1 MAFYH
6 APHEWKEWSEWLAA
20 GLDGRSRW
28 RMPVLMMGLLFGS
41 GRRVVASWIR
51 AAGLSDDY
59 QDYYYFLQSVG
70 RCWEEVGRRV
80 LILVLK
86 EVLKDQSRV
95 VVAIDDS
102 PTKRYGPKV
111 QGAGIHHDP
120 TPGPT
125 GHPFCYGHIWVTL
138 AVIVRHPLWG
148 TIGLPIWSWLYV
160 RQKDV
165 SKIPAKYKWRFQ
177 TKLEQAFDLVLM
189 TAEILLST
197 GKQLWVVTDGAYAK
211 KPFVRP
217 ALDVGATLVGRLRK
231 DSALWDLP
239 PKEKTT
245 RRGPKRKYGKNRISL
260 AKRAA
265 NRHGWIDVSCTIYGR
280 SEIKRVKT
288 FLATHRTFGGAIRV
302 AIVQEKTGPQ
312 FFYCTDVN
320 ARVQEIVEIFSD
332 RASIEQVFH
341 DVKEIWGSGQQQVR
355 NLCSN
360 IGVWHLN
367 LWLHTLVELWAWNK
381 SATELTHREDSP
393 WDTTDRRP
401 SHADRRK
408 ALQAACLIVELTK
421 GLAARSIPR
430 KFRDTIKRL
439 LRIAI

>member
-1 MAFYH
+1 MASYH

-28 RMPVLMMGLLFGS
+28 RMPVLMIGVLFGQ

-51 AAGLSDDY
+51 VAGLSGDY
-59 QDYYYFLQSVG
+59 QDYYYFLQCVG
-70 RCWEEVGRRV
+70 RCWEELGRRV
-80 LILVLK
+80 LILVLRQ
-86 EVLKDQSRV
+86 VLKDQRRV
-95 VVAIDDS
+95 VAAIDDS

-120 TPGPT
+120 TPGPIN
-125 GHPFCYGHIWVTL
+125 HPFCYGHIWVTL

-165 SKIPAKYKWRFQ
+165 SKIPAKHGWKFQ

-189 TAEILLST
+189 TAETLLSL
-197 GKQLWVVTDGAYAK
+197 GKELWVVTDGAYAK

-217 ALDVGATLVGRLRK
+217 ALEVGATLVGRLRK
-231 DSALWDLP
+231 DSSLWDLP
-239 PKEKTT
+239 PKEKTR
-245 RRGPKRKYGKNRISL
+245 RRGRKRKYGKNRISL

-265 NRHGWIDVSCTIYGR
+265 NRHGWIDVACTVYGHQAV
-280 SEIKRVKT
+280 KRVKT
-288 FLATHRTFGGAIRV
+288 FLATHRTFGGEIRV
-302 AIVQEKTGPQ
+302 VIVEEKTGPQ

-320 ARVQEIVEIFSD
+320 ASVSEIVEIFSD
-332 RASIEQVFH
+332 RGSIEQVFH

-355 NLCSN
+355 NLWSN

-381 SATELTHREDSP
+381 SAKELTHREDSP

-408 ALQAACLIVELTK
+408 ALQAACLLAELSK

-439 LRIAI
+439 LRIAV